1 MVEEYNITAGED
13 FTCLVSLQSAS
24 GIAWTGAD
32 GGSMT
37 AYLVDRRQ
45 DGTVNG
51 SKVAQSDSGNADWA
65 SGTVEVKFSDVDT
78 ATLSVGRYYLRLDV
92 TQSDATVKK
101 LISPEVFQV
110 WSEA

>member
-1 MVEEYNITAGED
+1 MIEEYNLTVGED

-24 GIAWTGAD
+24 GIAWTGAE
-32 GGSMT
+32 GGSVN

-51 SKVAQSDSGNADWA
+51 SKVAQTDSGNADWA

-78 ATLSVGRYYLRLDV
+78 ASLSVGRFYLRLDI
-92 TQSDATVKK
+92 TQSDTSVKK

>member
-1 MVEEYNITAGED
+1 MIEEYNLTVGED
-13 FTCLVSLQSAS
+13 FSCLVSLQSAN

-32 GGSMT
+32 GGSVS

-51 SKVAQSDSGNADWA
+51 PKVAQNDGGNSNWA
-65 SGTVEVKFSDVDT
+65 SGTVEVKFADT
-78 ATLSVGRYYLRLDV
+78 DTSQMEVGRYYLRLDIV
-92 TQSDATVKK
+92 QAGGEIKK
-101 LISPEVFQV
+101 LISPEVVQV